1 MEKTTKMIS
10 STSKLI
16 QDYFKETDIL
26 IEPKDIKKRDIKK
39 LIVRIHKHVEEPRLK
54 GMIHHELSDIVVIVF
69 LATMCGCEAW
79 TEFEDFGRC
88 HKKWLS
94 RFLKLPC
101 GIPSHDTFERV
112 FSMLD
117 PIQLEKATTSFI
129 MNSMEKIKKMV
140 ETKQSMNCEFYQ
152 QYCVDGK
159 ELRGSGRNYS
169 SDRNEKI
176 RNLQLLHVYNCS
188 EEWCMFTRAIEEKTN
203 EIPVAQELLSTL
215 NLKHTIVSFDAMN
228 TQRDTIRVIHNQK
241 GDYIGGLK
249 ENQPLF
255 YTEAKNA
262 FDEETLRK
270 YKKSK
275 KRYIK
280 TVDKAHSCIETRE
293 YYMMDDLSWFC
304 DLEKWAGLRSIVLCV
319 STKEKKNGSK
329 STEYRYY
336 ISSLHDIS
344 LLSQGIRGHW
354 AVENKL
360 HWELDYSFKEDEQT
374 TINREALTNLSV
386 IKKMALAVMK
396 LSRPYFGK
404 LLHDNGPI
412 SIRRIKRVI
421 AYDTEKGLS
430 NIMAFLNMADI
441 EKELKA
447 SR

>member
-1 MEKTTKMIS
+1 METTTKMIA
-10 STSKLI
+10 STAKLI
-16 QDYFKETDIL
+16 QDYFRETDIL
-26 IEPKDIKKRDIKK
+26 IEPRDIKKRDIKK

-54 GMIHHELSDIVVIVF
+54 GMIHHDLSDIVVIVF

-94 RFLKLPC
+94 HFLKLPC

-117 PIQLEKATTSFI
+117 PVQLEKATTSFI
-129 MNSMEKIKKMV
+129 INCMEKIKKMV
-140 ETKQSMNCEFYQ
+140 EAKQSENSEIYQ

-169 SDRNEKI
+169 SDHNEKI

-203 EIPVAQELLSTL
+203 EIPVAQEILSSL
-215 NLKHTIVSFDAMN
+215 DLKHTIVSFDAMN
-228 TQRDTIRVIHNQK
+228 TQRDTIRVIRDQK

-255 YTEAKNA
+255 YNEVKNA

-270 YKKSK
+270 YKRSK
-275 KRYIK
+275 KQYMK

-293 YYMMDDLSWFC
+293 YYMMDDLSWYC

-319 STKEKKNGSK
+319 STKEKKNGNK
-329 STEYRYY
+329 TTEYRYY
-336 ISSLHDIS
+336 ISSLHDIA

-374 TINREALTNLSV
+374 TTNREALTNLSV

-412 SIRRIKRVI
+412 SIRRMKKVI
-421 AYDTEKGLS
+421 SYDTEKGLS
-430 NIMAFLNMADI
+430 NIMAFLNIADI
-441 EKELKA
+441 ENELKNH
-447 SR
+447 

>member
-10 STSKLI
+10 STAKLI
-16 QDYFKETDIL
+16 QDYLKDTDIL
-26 IEPKDIKKRDIKK
+26 IETKDIRKRDIKK
-39 LIVRIHKHVEEPRLK
+39 LIVRIHKHVDEPRLK
-54 GMIHHELSDIVVIVF
+54 GMVHHELSDIVVIVF

-94 RFLKLPC
+94 HFLKLPY

-117 PIQLEKATTSFI
+117 PTQLEKATTSFI
-129 MNSMEKIKKMV
+129 INCMEKIKKMV
-140 ETKQSMNCEFYQ
+140 EEKQPKDCEFYQ

-159 ELRGSGRNYS
+159 ELRGSGRNRS
-169 SDRNEKI
+169 CDDEKI
-176 RNLQLLHVYNCS
+176 RNLQLLNVYNCS
-188 EEWCMFTRAIEEKTN
+188 EEWCMYTRAIEEKTN
-203 EIPVAQELLSTL
+203 EIPVAQELLSSL

-228 TQRDTIRVIHNQK
+228 TQKGTVRVIHKQK

-255 YTEAKNA
+255 YDEAKNA
-262 FDEETLRK
+262 FDEDTLKK

-275 KRYIK
+275 KHYIK
-280 TVDKAHSCIETRE
+280 TIDKAHSCIETRE

-304 DLEKWAGLRSIVLCV
+304 DLEKWAGLKSIVLCV
-319 STKEKKNGSK
+319 STKEKKNGDK
-329 STEYRYY
+329 TTENRYY

-412 SIRRIKRVI
+412 SIRRMKKVI
-421 AYDTEKGLS
+421 SYDTEKGLS
-430 NIMAFLNMADI
+430 NILTFLNIADI
-441 EKELKA
+441 ENELQGH
-447 SR
+447 

>member
-1 MEKTTKMIS
+1 MAETTKLISDTGRMIQ
-10 STSKLI
+10 KF
-16 QDYFKETDIL
+16 FKENDIL
-26 IEPKDIKKRDIKK
+26 IEPRDIKKRDIKK
-39 LIVRIHKHVEEPRLK
+39 LVIRINKEVDEPRMK
-54 GMIHHELSDIVVIVF
+54 GMIQHDLCDIVVIVF

-79 TEFEDFGRC
+79 TEFEDFGNC

-94 RFLKLPC
+94 KFLKLPG

-117 PIQLEKATTSFI
+117 SIQLEKATTSFI
-129 MNSMEKIKKMV
+129 ITTMEKIKKMV
-140 ETKQSMNCEFYQ
+140 ENVQPTECEIYQ
-152 QYCVDGK
+152 QYSLDGK
-159 ELRGSGRNYS
+159 ELRGSGRNAL
-169 SDRNEKI
+169 SDQDKKI

-203 EIPVAQELLSTL
+203 EIPVAQEILSTL

-228 TQRDTIRVIHNQK
+228 TQKDTVKVIRDQN

-249 ENQPLF
+249 DNHPIF
-255 YTEAKNA
+255 YEEVKEA
-262 FDEETLRK
+262 FDDATLEK
-270 YKKSK
+270 YKKNI

-280 TVDKAHSCIETRE
+280 TSEKAHSCIETRE
-293 YYMMDDLSWFC
+293 YYMMDDLAWFC
-304 DLEKWAGLRSIVLCV
+304 DLKKWEGLKSIVLCI
-319 STKEKKNGSK
+319 STKEKKDGSK
-329 STEYRYY
+329 SEERRYY
-336 ISSLHDIS
+336 ISSLKDIN

-374 TINREALTNLSV
+374 TANREALTNLSI
-386 IKKMALAVMK
+386 IKKMALAIMK

-421 AYDTEKGLS
+421 SYDTEQGLS
-430 NIMAFLNMADI
+430 NILAFLNLSDI
-441 EKELKA
+441 EGALHK
-447 SR
+447 

>member
-1 MEKTTKMIS
+1 METTTKMIA
-10 STSKLI
+10 STAKLI
-16 QDYFKETDIL
+16 QDYFRETDIL
-26 IEPKDIKKRDIKK
+26 IEPRDIKKRDIKK

-54 GMIHHELSDIVVIVF
+54 GMIHHDLSDIVVIVF

-94 RFLKLPC
+94 HFLKLPC

-117 PIQLEKATTSFI
+117 PVQLEKATTSFI
-129 MNSMEKIKKMV
+129 INCMEKIKKMV
-140 ETKQSMNCEFYQ
+140 EAKQSENSEIYQ

-169 SDRNEKI
+169 SDHNEKI

-203 EIPVAQELLSTL
+203 EIPVAQEILSSL
-215 NLKHTIVSFDAMN
+215 DLKHTIVSFDAMN
-228 TQRDTIRVIHNQK
+228 TQRDTIRVIRDQK

-255 YTEAKNA
+255 YNEVKNA

-270 YKKSK
+270 YKRSK
-275 KRYIK
+275 KQYMK

-293 YYMMDDLSWFC
+293 YYMMDDLSWYC

-319 STKEKKNGSK
+319 STKEKKNGNK
-329 STEYRYY
+329 TTEYRYY
-336 ISSLHDIS
+336 ISSLHDIA

-374 TINREALTNLSV
+374 TTNREALTNLSV

-412 SIRRIKRVI
+412 SIRRMKKVI
-421 AYDTEKGLS
+421 SYDTEKGLS
-430 NIMAFLNMADI
+430 NIMAFLNIADI
-441 EKELKA
+441 ENELK
-447 SR
+447 SH

>member
-1 MEKTTKMIS
+1 MEKTTKIIS
-10 STSKLI
+10 STAKLI
-16 QDYFKETDIL
+16 RDYFRDTDIL

-39 LIVRIHKHVEEPRLK
+39 LIVRIHKNVDEPRMK
-54 GMIHHELSDIVVIVF
+54 GMIHHDLCDIVVIVF
-69 LATMCGCEAW
+69 LATLCGCEAW

-94 RFLKLPC
+94 QFLKLPF

-117 PIQLEKATTSFI
+117 PIQLERATTSFI
-129 MNSMEKIKKMV
+129 IDCMEKIKKMA
-140 ETKQSMNCEFYQ
+140 EEKQPKDCEVYQ
-152 QYCVDGK
+152 QVSVDGK
-159 ELRGSGRNYS
+159 ALRGSGRNHQPGS
-169 SDRNEKI
+169 NEEI

-188 EEWCMFTRAIEEKTN
+188 EEWCMFTRAIEDKTN

-215 NLKHTIVSFDAMN
+215 NLHHTIVSFDAMN
-228 TQRDTIRVIHNQK
+228 TQKDTVKVIHKQK

-249 ENQPLF
+249 ENQQRF
-255 YTEAKNA
+255 YNEVKDA
-262 FDEETLRK
+262 FDEETLKR

-275 KRYIK
+275 KRYVK
-280 TVDKAHSCIETRE
+280 TVEKAHSCIETRE

-304 DLEKWAGLRSIVLCV
+304 DLQKWAGLRSVVLCV
-319 STKEKKNGSK
+319 STKEKKDGSK
-329 STEYRYY
+329 TVENRYY
-336 ISSLHDIS
+336 ISSLRNID
-344 LLSQGIRGHW
+344 LLAQGIRGHW
-354 AVENKL
+354 AIENKL

-374 TINREALTNLSV
+374 TTNREALTNLSV

-421 AYDTEKGLS
+421 SYDTEKGLS
-430 NIMAFLNMADI
+430 NILAFLNIADI
-441 EKELKA
+441 EKEL
-447 SR
+447 RNR

>member
-1 MEKTTKMIS
+1 MEKTNKVIA
-10 STSKLI
+10 STAKLI
-16 QDYFKETDIL
+16 QDYLKEIDIV

-39 LIVRIHKHVEEPRLK
+39 LIIRINKNVEEPRLK
-54 GMIHHELSDIVVIVF
+54 GMIHHSLCDIVVIVF

-94 RFLKLPC
+94 RFLELPC

-117 PIQLEKATTSFI
+117 PVQLEKATTSFVI
-129 MNSMEKIKKMV
+129 SFIDRIKKMA
-140 ETKQSMNCEFYQ
+140 EKKQPEDCVVYQ
-152 QYCVDGK
+152 QISVDGK
-159 ELRGSGRNYS
+159 EACGSGRNCT
-169 SDRNEKI
+169 SDDDEKI

-215 NLKHTIVSFDAMN
+215 NLRHTIVSFDAMN
-228 TQRDTIRVIHNQK
+228 TQKGTVRVIHAQK

-255 YTEAKNA
+255 YREVRDA
-262 FDEETLRK
+262 FDEETMRK
-270 YKKSK
+270 YRKSK
-275 KRYIK
+275 KRYVK

-304 DLEKWAGLRSIVLCV
+304 DLQKWAGLRSVVLCV
-319 STKEKKNGSK
+319 STKERKNGSK
-329 STEYRYY
+329 TSEYRYY
-336 ISSLHDIS
+336 ISSLNDIN
-344 LLSQGIRGHW
+344 LLSNGIRGHW
-354 AVENKL
+354 AIENKL

-374 TINREALTNLSV
+374 TMNREALTNLSI
-386 IKKMALAVMK
+386 IKKMALAIMK

-412 SIRRIKRVI
+412 SIRRIKRVLS
-421 AYDTEKGLS
+421 YDTENGLS
-430 NIMAFLNMADI
+430 SMIAFLNMADI
-441 EKELKA
+441 EAELQ
-447 SR
+447 SN